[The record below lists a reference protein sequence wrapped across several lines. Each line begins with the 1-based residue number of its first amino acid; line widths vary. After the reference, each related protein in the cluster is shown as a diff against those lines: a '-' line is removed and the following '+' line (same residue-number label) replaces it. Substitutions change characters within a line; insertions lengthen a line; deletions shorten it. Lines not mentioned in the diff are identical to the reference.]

1 MNMPGVDE
9 SLPFKPLRVAILTIS
24 DTRDLQSDTS
34 GQLLM
39 DRAKAAGHD
48 IIARDLV
55 TDDAVKI
62 RLIVSR
68 WIDDPNIEVV
78 ITTGGT
84 GFTQR
89 DVTPEALMPLFEKN
103 IDGFS
108 VVFHKVS
115 FESVG
120 LSTLKSRAC
129 AGLAEDTFIFC
140 LPGSN
145 GAVKDGWDHILKSQ
159 LDIRYKP
166 CNFAELIPRLQ
177 ET

>member
-1 MNMPGVDE
+1 MP
-9 SLPFKPLRVAILTIS
+9 SLDDSLAFKPLRIAILTIS

-34 GQLLM
+34 GQLLLK
-39 DRAKAAGHD
+39 RAKAAGHEVVTRD
-48 IIARDLV
+48 IV
-55 TDDAVKI
+55 TDDAPQI
-62 RLIVSR
+62 SAIVSA
-68 WIDDPNIEVV
+68 WIDDPQIEIV

-84 GFTQR
+84 GFTKR
-89 DVTPEALMPLFEKN
+89 DVTPEALAPLFEKT

-108 VVFHKVS
+108 VIFHKVS
-115 FESVG
+115 FDSVG

-129 AGLAEDTFIFC
+129 AGLAKDTFIFC

-159 LDIRYKP
+159 LDIRYRP